1 MGCGA
6 SIGTQRNQ
14 QRKYEVD
21 LNSLGDDP
29 KQPLN
34 QPISSTD
41 LQPPQ
46 EVQPEAAPQKP
57 KGGPLHA
64 NRYLAGATDG
74 VDLTEGLEII
84 EGGDDLSQAQV
95 AATQDA
101 NLLKK
106 YVDQNAQG
114 KKRPMNKRVFQPSN
128 GPLSG
133 EPMAHAALH
142 HKQNAVEEDLDTVQN
157 HTVGALKL
165 QYR

>member
-6 SIGTQRNQ
+6 STSTQKNQ

-34 QPISSTD
+34 QPISSRD
-41 LQPPQ
+41 LQPEDRQ
-46 EVQPEAAPQKP
+46 TDAPPKQ

-64 NRYLAGATDG
+64 NRYLAGATDA
-74 VDLTEGLEII
+74 DEFTEELEII
-84 EGGDDLSQAQV
+84 EGGDDLGQAQIAV
-95 AATQDA
+95 TNDA
-101 NLLKK
+101 DLLKK

-114 KKRPMNKRVFQPSN
+114 KRRPMNKRVFQASH

-133 EPMAHAALH
+133 EPMGHTVV
-142 HKQNAVEEDLDTVQN
+142 QNTQNGVDEDLDTVQN